1 MRKYK
6 GYEFREAITAFAHKA
21 AKAVGVVLGGVR
33 WVAGATTASINE
45 RHEMRLPDVRD
56 DAVLT
61 HVQLV
66 KYTGYILHELM
77 HGKFTQF
84 DVWDDIPDRAVARG
98 LDHQYTFK
106 MWNGI
111 EDAYIENR
119 AIREGITGNVD
130 DAMTAMADHVMQRA
144 FDANIDWADPAQY
157 PFVFA
162 FALRKHGTLRP
173 RIANGLQPIIDGAA
187 DRLAASQGTADNA
200 NTALWVVEQLAQL
213 KPDQQD
219 QPDSQDQPGDD
230 GQSEDGGQPGDDG
243 QPDGEGQPGDDNGA
257 ETDENGSGDANGDE
271 PGDAQAPEDG
281 DGERGLDPEISMDG
295 VIEDD
300 AQGTGHVFRDSEIME
315 EGRIG
320 RVIYFEPIRT
330 ITHAANAGLRH
341 QVRRLFENTATDGW
355 SVKRKQGAIN
365 VSALP
370 NIATGGDR
378 LFKRRYE
385 SEGIDSVVMIL
396 LDTSGSMNEKIDAN
410 DRKTQRLMDVAA
422 ETVYTVGDALH
433 RAGVRVGVTAF
444 DHYLTPIAPL
454 GVHPKKLRTL
464 MERVS
469 MGGSTCDLEALRWA
483 QSMLVRCPEQ
493 RKMVIVLT
501 DGDGAPRSDITDQV
515 RVGRRLGVE
524 TLAIGINHDVS
535 HYINAVTV
543 NDVTQLGAATMKQL
557 KLAA

>member
-21 AKAVGVVLGGVR
+21 AKAVGVFLGDVQ

-61 HVQLV
+61 QVQLV

-77 HGKFTQF
+77 HGKFTRF
-84 DVWDDIPDRAVARG
+84 DQWTDLTERAEAGG
-98 LDHQYTFK
+98 LDPKYTFK

-130 DAMTAMADHVMQRA
+130 AAMTAMADHVMQRA

-200 NTALWVVEQLAQL
+200 NAALWVVEQLTQL
-213 KPDQQD
+213 KPDQPD
-219 QPDSQDQPGDD
+219 QQDQPGDD

-243 QPDGEGQPGDDNGA
+243 QPGDENGA

-271 PGDAQAPEDG
+271 PGDAQAPADG
-281 DGERGLDPEISMDG
+281 DGERGFDPEVSMDG

-300 AQGTGHVFRDSEIME
+300 AQGTGHVFRESDIMD
-315 EGRIG
+315 EGRIV
-320 RVIYFEPIRT
+320 RVIEREPIRT
-330 ITHAANAGLRH
+330 ITHAANAALRH

-385 SEGIDSVVMIL
+385 AEGIDSVVMIL

-410 DRKTQRLMDVAA
+410 DRKTKRLMDVAA

-433 RAGVRVGVTAF
+433 RAGVRVGVAAF
-444 DHYLTPIAPL
+444 DHYLTPLAPL

-469 MGGSTCDLEALRWA
+469 MCGSTCDLQALRWA

-493 RKMVIVLT
+493 RKVVIVLT
-501 DGDGAPRSDITDQV
+501 DGDGAPHSDITDQV